1 MKKKFK
7 KALGPLAFVLV
18 FVLILTG
25 LSVFFVPKYATDF
38 DSATQSE
45 KRSQTIYYEEKNTVD
60 FLAIGDS
67 ETYTSISPMEIFH
80 SYGFTGFVSAVPSI
94 RMQQIYYN
102 LEDIYAVQK
111 PQVVLLE
118 CNAVFRKTGGRLK
131 QLQLTAEGLL
141 QRAFPV
147 FKNHNNWKNM
157 LTDWLQGQQV
167 SGDADPLKGFDYR
180 CSIKP
185 YKGGEYMQ
193 KTSKTVDI
201 LQTNRLYLDKIRNLC
216 AEKGSQLI
224 LYNAPSPK
232 NSTYAKHNVIQE
244 YADTYGY
251 EKHNAIQRYAD
262 KYGLTYVDFNLL
274 TDELQ
279 IDWEKD
285 TMDGGDHL
293 NMDGALKVTAYM
305 GQYLAEN
312 TQLLDRRGDTKYN
325 SWSDLYTEYLKQTK
339 QA

>member
-38 DSATQSE
+38 DSATKTE
-45 KRSQTIYYEEKNTVD
+45 KIAQGIYYEEANTVD

-80 SYGFTGFVSAVPSI
+80 SYGFTGFVSAAPST

-180 CSIKP
+180 SSIKP

-232 NSTYAKHNVIQE
+232 NFTYAKHNVIQK
-244 YADTYGY
+244 YADTYGLQY
-251 EKHNAIQRYAD
+251 I
-262 KYGLTYVDFNLL
+262 DFNLL
-274 TDELQ
+274 TDEIN
-279 IDWEKD
+279 IDWATD
-285 TMDGGDHL
+285 THDAGDHL
-293 NMDGALKVTAYM
+293 NINGALKVSKYM
-305 GQYLAEN
+305 GKYLAEH
-312 TQLLDRRGDTKYN
+312 TKLADRRGDPKYS
-325 SWSDLYTEYLKQTK
+325 SWSDLYEVYLKKTDQI
-339 QA
+339 

>member
-38 DSATQSE
+38 DSATKTE
-45 KRSQTIYYEEKNTVD
+45 KIAQGIYYEEANTVD

-80 SYGFTGFVSAVPSI
+80 SYGFTGFVSAAPST

-180 CSIKP
+180 SSIKP

-232 NSTYAKHNVIQE
+232 NSTYAKHNVIQK
-244 YADTYGY
+244 YADTYGLQY
-251 EKHNAIQRYAD
+251 I
-262 KYGLTYVDFNLL
+262 DFNLL
-274 TDELQ
+274 TDEIN
-279 IDWEKD
+279 IDWATD
-285 TMDGGDHL
+285 THDGGDHL
-293 NMDGALKVTAYM
+293 NINGALKVSKYM
-305 GQYLAEN
+305 GKYLAEH
-312 TQLLDRRGDTKYN
+312 TKLADRRGDPKYS
-325 SWSDLYTEYLKQTK
+325 SWSDLYEVYLKKTDQI
-339 QA
+339 

>member
-180 CSIKP
+180 CSVKP

-232 NSTYAKHNVIQE
+232 NFTYAKHNVIQK
-244 YADTYGY
+244 YADTYGLQY
-251 EKHNAIQRYAD
+251 I
-262 KYGLTYVDFNLL
+262 DFNLL
-274 TDELQ
+274 TDEIN
-279 IDWEKD
+279 IDWATD
-285 TMDGGDHL
+285 THDGGDHL
-293 NMDGALKVTAYM
+293 NINGALKVTKYM
-305 GQYLAEN
+305 GKYLAEH
-312 TQLLDRRGDTKYN
+312 TKLADRRGDPKYS
-325 SWSDLYTEYLKQTK
+325 SWSDLYEVYLKKTDQI
-339 QA
+339 

>member
-80 SYGFTGFVSAVPSI
+80 SYGFTGFVSAAPSI

-180 CSIKP
+180 CSVKP
-185 YKGGEYMQ
+185 YKGGEYMH
-193 KTSKTVDI
+193 KTDKTANI
-201 LQTNRLYLDKIRNLC
+201 LQTNLFYLDKIRNLC
-216 AEKGSQLI
+216 AEQGSQLI

-232 NSTYAKHNVIQE
+232 NST
-244 YADTYGY
+244 Y